1 MFSWN
6 VTQVHM
12 RLYQDDTMMT
22 LEMRDNGKG
31 IACERTTTPHVFRLQ
46 GRQERVSLRSGHF
59 HIVGI
64 PGIGTTAIASV
75 PARRPKALANGLVVE
90 CFAP

>member
-1 MFSWN
+1 
-6 VTQVHM
+6 
-12 RLYQDDTMMT
+12 MMT
-22 LEMRDNGKG
+22 LEVPDNGKG
-31 IACERTTTPHVFRLQ
+31 ISCQRTATHHAFRLQ
-46 GRQERVSLRSGHF
+46 GMQERISFRSSHF

-75 PARRPKALANGLVVE
+75 PARRPKALADGPVME

>member
-6 VTQVHM
+6 ITQVHM
-12 RLYQDDTMMT
+12 RLYRDDAMMT
-22 LEMRDNGKG
+22 LEVPDNGKG
-31 IACERTTTPHVFRLQ
+31 ITCERTTTPHAFRLQ
-46 GRQERVSLRSGHF
+46 GMQERVSLSCGHF

-75 PARRPKALANGLVVE
+75 PVVE